1 MKALISVQL
10 PTDKRWLMLNS
21 LMCGGQP
28 SKFMCRSL
36 LEQNFSSD
44 FPVIKLGN
52 IKDVVVDVLDQRSCG
67 GEFVAAVSLFGVE
80 ITKQR
85 NSEKMK

>member
-1 MKALISVQL
+1 
-10 PTDKRWLMLNS
+10 
-21 LMCGGQP
+21 MCGGQP

-44 FPVIKLGN
+44 FPLIKLGN

-67 GEFVAAVSLFGVE
+67 GEFVAVVSLFGVE

-85 NSEKMK
+85 NSEKIKTAKRSTKTPCMSPPYIEY